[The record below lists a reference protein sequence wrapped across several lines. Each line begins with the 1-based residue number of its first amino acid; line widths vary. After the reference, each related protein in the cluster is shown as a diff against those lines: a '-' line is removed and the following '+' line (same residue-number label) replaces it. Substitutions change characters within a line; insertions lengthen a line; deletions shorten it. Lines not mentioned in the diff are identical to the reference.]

1 MINIDAQE
9 LNEKIYSDEDISV
22 IEVRSPAELTRGKIP
37 GSINIPLDNFEN
49 EVEEK
54 IKNKDE
60 KICVY
65 CLSGSRSAIAC
76 EILEDL
82 GYKNVFNLISG
93 MLAWR
98 NNSYPQE

>member
-1 MINIDAQE
+1 MSDIDAEE
-9 LNEKIYSDEDISV
+9 LNEKIYEGESIIIID
-22 IEVRSPAELTRGKIP
+22 VRNPSELARGKIP

-60 KICVY
+60 TICVY

-76 EILEDL
+76 EILEGL
-82 GYKNVFNLISG
+82 GYKTVFNLTSG

-98 NNSYPQE
+98 NKNYPQE